1 MPFFASGCADAMAQ
15 PVMAIIAI
23 VCIYGWLAKKY
34 MAKNP
39 EVGAAA
45 KKAVA
50 GKAIS
55 IIGKLFK

>member
-1 MPFFASGCADAMAQ
+1 MPIGTLILALG
-15 PVMAIIAI
+15 V
-23 VCIYGWLAKKY
+23 YGWLAKKY
-34 MAKNP
+34 VAANP

-55 IIGKLFK
+55 IIGRLFK

>member
-1 MPFFASGCADAMAQ
+1 MAQ
-15 PVMAIIAI
+15 PLMVVIA
-23 VCIYGWLAKKY
+23 CLCFCGWLAKKY

-39 EVGAAA
+39 EVGEVA